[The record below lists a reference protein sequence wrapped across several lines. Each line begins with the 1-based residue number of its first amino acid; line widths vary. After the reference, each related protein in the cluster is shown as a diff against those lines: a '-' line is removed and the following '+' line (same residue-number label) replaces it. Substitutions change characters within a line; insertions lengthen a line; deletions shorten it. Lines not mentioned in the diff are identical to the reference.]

1 MHSRAKLGAL
11 GEDHA
16 QAHYERLGYTVIA
29 RNVRT
34 RSGELDLIL
43 WHNGVLVFSE
53 VRTRIAGPVDPLE
66 SIDSRKA
73 RQVRRMASA
82 WLASNNAPCGTVD
95 IRLDAVG
102 VTVDASWA
110 LLKLTCLEGA
120 L

>member
-1 MHSRAKLGAL
+1 MHSRSKLGAV
-11 GEDHA
+11 GEDLA

-34 RSGELDLIL
+34 RSGEIDLIV
-43 WHNGVLVFSE
+43 WHKRVLVFSE
-53 VRTRIAGPVDPLE
+53 VRTRIVGPVDALE
-66 SIDSRKA
+66 SIDSRKV

-82 WLASNNAPCGTVD
+82 WLASNHAPRGTVD
-95 IRLDAVG
+95 LRLDAVG
-102 VTVDASWA
+102 VTVDATGA